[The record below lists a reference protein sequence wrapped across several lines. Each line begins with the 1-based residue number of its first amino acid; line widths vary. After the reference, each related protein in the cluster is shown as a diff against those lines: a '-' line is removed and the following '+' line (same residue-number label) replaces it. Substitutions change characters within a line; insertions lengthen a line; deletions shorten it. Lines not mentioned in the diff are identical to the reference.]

1 MKSRTT
7 AILLCFFLG
16 FLGIHRFYMGYT
28 LIGIIQFLTGG
39 GFLIW
44 AIVDFLR
51 LITGSLSPPDSE
63 WVNTETTKT
72 PETADGYD
80 GEYKDGKFDG
90 QGTYIWSDGD
100 MYEGEWKDGKV
111 HGQGTYTY
119 SSGTKYVGEWKDD
132 QRTGQGTMTYYDGA
146 KYEGGWK
153 DGKRHGQ
160 GTQYNE
166 EGKIY
171 FEGEFKEDVLW
182 NGKIFDSDTGNII
195 SIKKEGKKEPQ
206 PVEEDAVQEQEVEN
220 IEVKQE
226 KESYETAESS

>member
-16 FLGIHRFYMGYT
+16 FLGILRFYMGYT
-28 LIGIIQFLTGG
+28 LIGIIQFLSGG

-44 AIVDFLR
+44 VIVDFVK
-51 LITGSLSPPDSE
+51 LITGSLSPIDSE
-63 WVNTETTKT
+63 W
-72 PETADGYD
+72 
-80 GEYKDGKFDG
+80 
-90 QGTYIWSDGD
+90 GTYISPDGD
-100 MYEGEWKDGKV
+100 KYEGEWKDGKK
-111 HGQGTYTY
+111 HGQGTITL